1 MSSTTTHSDV
11 GRIVEKP
18 WGTTETILASEK
30 IHVELIRVV
39 AGGYS
44 SKHYHKNKDNLFY
57 VVSGKLFVRIF
68 KRVVGDGSIILDERR
83 SCLYPFLVSWGI
95 IHQFEEYCEEPLK
108 QIQRLTILHM
118 ECTHTVKHDD
128 NHTCKNTNNESQI
141 KQLTRRIVVLEN
153 DIVGLTSNTHTFLYI
168 YRGTC

>member
-1 MSSTTTHSDV
+1 MIVRCD
-11 GRIVEKP
+11 RIEAR
-18 WGTTETILASEK
+18 L
-30 IHVELIRVV
+30 ELIRVV

-95 IHQFEEYCEEPLK
+95 IHQFEAVTDVVAYEVYFG
-108 QIQRLTILHM
+108 
-118 ECTHTVKHDD
+118 
-128 NHTCKNTNNESQI
+128 I
-141 KQLTRRIVVLEN
+141 KDHAASPT
-153 DIVGLTSNTHTFLYI
+153 DIVRLSQNGI
-168 YRGTC
+168 KEIA